1 MILVTGGTGLVGS
14 HLLQHLVKQKQQI
27 RAIKRTTSDLSAVKN
42 IADKIEWFDAD
53 LLDVHGLH
61 QAFAGVEKVYHC
73 AAFISFSP
81 ADALKMKEIN
91 IKGTANIVNM
101 ALEHHI
107 KKMIYVS
114 SIAALGRNK
123 RSFQLDEK
131 AKWEEHEFNS
141 DYALSKHL
149 AEREVWRGAAEGL
162 NVAIVNPS
170 VILGTNN
177 FHRGSGQL
185 IRRVYDGLKFFP
197 AGGTAFVDVEDVVQI
212 MMQLMESDISNE
224 RFIINA
230 ENLSYQDFFKLT
242 AKHLNVAAP
251 NIKATRFMTEL
262 AWRFEAIKCTLLRK
276 TPLITKSSARIAQ
289 QRYYYDNA
297 KIKNA
302 LKYEFMPFETT
313 IKNVCHSFLKEHK

>member
-14 HLLQHLVKQKQQI
+14 HLLQHLVKQKQKI
-27 RAIKRTTSDLSAVKN
+27 RAIKRQTSDLTAVKN
-42 IADKIEWFDAD
+42 IADKIEWLDVD
-53 LLDVHGLH
+53 LLDVYGLH

-123 RSFQLDEK
+123 RNFHLDENV
-131 AKWEEHEFNS
+131 KWEEHELNS

-162 NVAIVNPS
+162 NMAMVNPS

-177 FHRGSGQL
+177 FHRGSGKL
-185 IRRVYDGLKFFP
+185 IRRVYEGLKFYP
-197 AGGTAFVDVEDVVQI
+197 AGGTAFVDVEDVVHI
-212 MMQLMESDISNE
+212 MMQLMESDISNQ
-224 RFIINA
+224 RFIVNA
-230 ENLSYQDFFKLT
+230 ENLSYEDFFSVT
-242 AKHLNVAAP
+242 AKYLKVKAP
-251 NIKATRFMTEL
+251 TVKIGRFLTEL
-262 AWRFEAIKCTLLRK
+262 AWRFEAIKCAFLRRK
-276 TPLITKSSARIAQ
+276 PLITKSSVRIAR

-302 LKYEFMPFETT
+302 LQYEFKPFETT
-313 IKNVCHSFLKEHK
+313 MQTVCSSFLEEYK